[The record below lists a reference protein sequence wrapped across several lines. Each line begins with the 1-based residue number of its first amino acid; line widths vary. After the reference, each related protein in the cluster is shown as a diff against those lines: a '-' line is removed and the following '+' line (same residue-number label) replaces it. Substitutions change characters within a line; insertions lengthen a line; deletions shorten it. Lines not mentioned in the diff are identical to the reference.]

1 LTWTFTLRKGLVFSD
16 GSPVT
21 AVDAVTSIERWG
33 KKDNLGRAMF
43 AAGAQLKA
51 DSVETF
57 TLTLKEP
64 FGLVLDALSKPS
76 GNPLFIY
83 PQRLAKTDVNT
94 PVTEMVGSG
103 PFLFVKEEW
112 VPGNKVVYVKNPK
125 YVPRSEPADGLAGGK
140 VVKVD
145 RVEWVYIPDGNTAVA
160 ALKNGEID
168 MIESVTPDFLPSLAA
183 DKNVQLNMSSPAQ
196 GMMVINT
203 LHPPFNN
210 AKARQALYHM
220 VDQET
225 YTAALGYPDKYRVKY
240 CGSLYTCNTPVEL
253 TTGSERY
260 RKADLNKAK
269 QLLKESGY
277 KGEKVVVLY
286 ATDQVLAPASQV
298 TISLLKKIGVNVDV
312 QTMDWASV
320 AARRL
325 KKDAPEK
332 GGWHIFHTYGTYF
345 DAATPITNPWLAASC
360 GNSLPGWPC
369 DEELD
374 KLRNAWIKEG
384 DVAKRKDLA
393 GKMQV
398 RAYETV
404 PYVMWGQYYP
414 VHATRGL
421 KNHEP
426 MKVGIPV
433 MWNVEK

>member
-1 LTWTFTLRKGLVFSD
+1 
-16 GSPVT
+16 
-21 AVDAVTSIERWG
+21 
-33 KKDNLGRAMF
+33 
-43 AAGAQLKA
+43 
-51 DSVETF
+51 VE
-57 TLTLKEP
+57 
-64 FGLVLDALSKPS
+64 V
-76 GNPLFIY
+76 
-83 PQRLAKTDVNT
+83 
-94 PVTEMVGSG
+94 
-103 PFLFVKEEW
+103 
-112 VPGNKVVYVKNPK
+112 
-125 YVPRSEPADGLAGGK
+125 
-140 VVKVD
+140 
-145 RVEWVYIPDGNTAVA
+145 
-160 ALKNGEID
+160 
-168 MIESVTPDFLPSLAA
+168 
-183 DKNVQLNMSSPAQ
+183 
-196 GMMVINT
+196 
-203 LHPPFNN
+203 
-210 AKARQALYHM
+210 
-220 VDQET
+220 
-225 YTAALGYPDKYRVKY
+225 
-240 CGSLYTCNTPVEL
+240 

-260 RKADLNKAK
+260 RKADLSKAK

-332 GGWHIFHTYGTYF
+332 GGWNIFHTYGTYF

-384 DVAKRKDLA
+384 DAAKRKDLA